1 VLQQETAI
9 QTEPAAGNITL
20 RLAETDRDIKAAQNL
35 RYKVFYEENGAL
47 PTEDMKREARDFDAY
62 DEYADHLL
70 VIDESLP
77 EESNRIVGTY
87 RLIRKDRLNGA
98 LPFYT
103 SSEFDIGKLQENGGK
118 LLELGRSCVLP
129 EYRTKAVV
137 QLLWQGIADY
147 LLTHDIDLMFG
158 CASLF
163 GTDPNEIADEL
174 SYLHHYHLAPDR
186 LCPKAIAE
194 HKVDLPLRD
203 KDSLNAKRVFA
214 SLPPLLKGYLRLG
227 GWVGNG
233 AVIDHQ
239 FNTIDVCIV
248 LPMSEVS
255 SRYDKHYRREV
266 EKSSSAADGAV

>member
-1 VLQQETAI
+1 MLQQETAI